1 MEIKGTITK
10 ILDVKTGVSGD
21 KSWQKQDLIIAY
33 GDKYPK
39 AVVVT
44 CFGKLVDS
52 VEQLTEGMEITA
64 HVNPESREYNGKY
77 FTNINAW
84 KLDFVG
90 GKNVAPKKPREM
102 NEVTSDEDADDL
114 PFN

>member
-1 MEIKGTITK
+1 MEIKGIITK
-10 ILDVKTGVSGD
+10 ILDVQSGQGNNGA
-21 KSWQKQDLIIAY
+21 WQKQDILITY

-39 AVVVT
+39 SVAVT

-90 GKNVAPKKPREM
+90 GKNVAPKKPKEM
-102 NEVTSDEDADDL
+102 EAVTDEEELSDL
-114 PFN
+114 PF

>member
-1 MEIKGTITK
+1 MEIKGIIKK
-10 ILDVKTGVSGD
+10 IFEVQTGEG
-21 KSWQKQDLIIAY
+21 KNGAWQKQELIITY
-33 GDKYPK
+33 GGQYPK
-39 AVVVT
+39 DVVVT
-44 CFGKLVDS
+44 CFGKVVDS
-52 VEQLTEGMEITA
+52 VEQLTEGMGITA

-90 GKNVAPKKPREM
+90 GKNVAPKKPQAM
-102 NEVTSDEDADDL
+102 STLIDDISDDDL

>member
-10 ILDVKTGVSGD
+10 ILDVQTGQGNNGA
-21 KSWQKQDLIIAY
+21 WQKQDLIIAY

-90 GKNVAPKKPREM
+90 GKNVSPKKPQSM
-102 NEVTSDEDADDL
+102 NAVTSDEELDDL
-114 PFN
+114 PF